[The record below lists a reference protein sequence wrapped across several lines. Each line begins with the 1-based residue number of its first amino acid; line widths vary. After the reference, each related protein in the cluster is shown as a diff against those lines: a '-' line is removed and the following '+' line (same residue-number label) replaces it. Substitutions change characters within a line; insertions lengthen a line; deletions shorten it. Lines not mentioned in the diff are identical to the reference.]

1 MNTEQALSKTPRMLV
16 GDLEADGLLDTAS
29 TVHCGVWKCIKTSQV
44 WKFRPNEIQQMLEFI
59 GKADYLIMHNGLAY
73 DLPLLEKLY
82 QWKYNGTV
90 IDTMVMSKVMRI
102 NLAKPTGHGKVGPH
116 SIEAY
121 GIRYGRYK
129 PEHEDWSRFTEAML
143 HRCTEDVHITHE
155 LYTDL
160 MKNSYTPAWK
170 QALSLS
176 HKFFDLTSKMERY
189 GWLFDTEKAN
199 RLIGILE
206 YMIRRIDREVLP
218 RLPLRLTRHYKT
230 PVNKPF
236 TMAGKPS
243 AVVLDWLQRYGGS
256 EVGGIHTVD
265 TIGGPFSRFEF
276 QEFNLGSDQQVKE
289 FLLSDGWEPQE
300 WNYKKDKFKRDI
312 LDENGDR
319 IPTSPKLSQDDEFIG
334 LRTDVGLK
342 LAKRVQIQHRL
353 SYLQGLL
360 RTVRE
365 DQRIGCSVAGLA
377 KTYRVRHRGIVNT
390 PGAKAWLGSHV
401 RSLFKCKPG
410 FKLVSVDASN
420 CQVRLEAARADDP
433 VFTKMLLEGKKED
446 GTDNHSVVTKAVNRV
461 LQRYN
466 RPLINRDIGKNFNF
480 AMKFGCGDGKL
491 AKMAGMDTA
500 RGAEVRASI
509 AAEFQAQDRLVKRLT
524 NEWRKNAKVRKKGHR
539 TEFYDGWVQGLDGRP
554 VYIDS
559 EHKVLVY
566 MLQSDETIVMQVA
579 MCYWYNM
586 LSKLGLQHGVHYGF
600 VAHYHDE
607 MTIEIMDEYAD
618 KALRLGENSI
628 VKAGEFFNLAVPQ
641 LGEGAIGLNWRDV
654 H

>member
-1 MNTEQALSKTPRMLV
+1 MSTEINNSSPMILV
-16 GDLEADGLLDTAS
+16 GDLEADNLLDKATV
-29 TVHCGVWKCIKTSQV
+29 VHCGVWKCIKTNKVFTFGPS
-44 WKFRPNEIQQMLEFI
+44 EIPQMLEFI
-59 GKADYLIMHNGLAY
+59 GKAQYLIMHNGLAY
-73 DLPLLEKLY
+73 DMPLLEKLY
-82 QWKYNGTV
+82 GFKYTGKV

-102 NLAKPTGHGKVGPH
+102 NLQKPAGHGKVGPH

-121 GIRYGRYK
+121 GIRFGRYK
-129 PEHEDWSRFTEAML
+129 PEHEDWTKFSTAMM

-170 QALSLS
+170 QAMELS
-176 HKFFDLTSKMERY
+176 HKFFNLTSMMERY

-199 RLIGILE
+199 RLIRILE
-206 YMIRRIDREVLP
+206 YMLRRIDREVQP
-218 RLPLRLTRHYKT
+218 RLPLRLVQKYKT

-236 TMAGKPS
+236 TKSGGLS
-243 AVVLDWLQRYGGS
+243 AIAKDWLERTGQTQ
-256 EVGGIHTVD
+256 EQAN
-265 TIGGPFSRFEF
+265 IGGPFSRIEW
-276 QEFNLGSDQQVKE
+276 QEFNLGSGDQVKQ
-289 FLLSDGWEPQE
+289 FLLNDGWQPQE
-300 WNYKKDKFKRDI
+300 WNYKKDAAGREMT
-312 LDENGDR
+312 DENGDK

-360 RTVRE
+360 KTVRE
-365 DQRIGCSVAGLA
+365 DGRIGCSVAGLA

-410 FKLVSVDASN
+410 YKLVSVDASN

-433 VFTKMLLEGKKED
+433 VFTKMLLEGDKD
-446 GTDNHSVVTKAVNRV
+446 LGTDNHSVVTKAVNRV

-466 RPLINRDIGKNFNF
+466 RPLISRDIGKNFNF

-491 AKMAGMDTA
+491 AKMSGLDTA
-500 RGAEVRASI
+500 KGAEVRASI
-509 AAEFQAQDRLVKRLT
+509 AAEFAAQDRLVKKLT
-524 NEWRKNAKVRKKGHR
+524 NEWRRNAKVRKSGHR
-539 TEFYDGWVQGLDGRP
+539 TTFYDGWVQGLDGRP

-586 LSKLGLQHGVHYGF
+586 LPKLGLQHGVHYGF

-607 MTIEIMDEYAD
+607 MTIEIQEQYAER
-618 KALRLGENSI
+618 ALKLGESSI
-628 VKAGEFFNLAVPQ
+628 VKAGEFFKLAVPQ
-641 LGEGAIGLNWRDV
+641 LGEGAIGLNWKDV